1 MSSREKILAAV
12 KKSQPALTPLPDV
25 NAITPIAYNDVFA
38 QYCTTLK
45 NIGGQ
50 VVEVKNLEE
59 VSAYIQHTFNGGQN
73 CVTTLP
79 QLKGVTVLDETIN
92 VHDLQ
97 NTELAV
103 INAQFA
109 VAENSAVW
117 VTEAEYKMRV
127 LPFICNHLAVIID
140 KNNIVNTM
148 HQAYDLIANVD
159 YGFGVFIAGPSKTAD
174 IEQSLVLGAH
184 GPKTMTVF
192 MLHS

>member
-12 KKSQPALTPLPDV
+12 KMSQPELQPLPDIAGI
-25 NAITPIAYNDVFA
+25 NAVSFENALQQFSVV
-38 QYCTTLK
+38 LK
-45 NIGGQ
+45 NIGGTVLQ
-50 VVEVKNLEE
+50 VNNIEE
-59 VSAYIQHTFNGGQN
+59 VGAYIKNTFAGKE
-73 CVTTLP
+73 CITTVTGLT
-79 QLKGVTVLDETIN
+79 GVSMIDEN
-92 VHDLQ
+92 ADPHSLE
-97 NTELAV
+97 NTELAI

-109 VAENSAVW
+109 VAENGAVW
-117 VTEAEYKMRV
+117 VTEQEYLVRV

-148 HQAYDLIANVD
+148 HQAYNFIGKMD

-192 MLHS
+192 VLA